1 MGEGQAVINA
11 SAIRDACLV
20 GFEHLPGVTH
30 DGIPLGKDRGLKMI
44 VSRKLVD
51 SPGKYRLHLTYNGYQ
66 LYNEALDKVVEELDG
81 KRIQQL

>member
-1 MGEGQAVINA
+1 
-11 SAIRDACLV
+11 
-20 GFEHLPGVTH
+20 
-30 DGIPLGKDRGLKMI
+30 MI

-81 KRIQQL
+81 EKNSTVVSLDLKKAVRARMDRQPKWENYW